1 MQGPS
6 QPKRQRRCDIPVFI
20 FQQHCLFCGLECN
33 IVKDKKHPHRWRKA
47 SLCRTADRGSGKET
61 FKDAVMDICAQRG
74 DNWANQVLVRVQGAV
89 SDLHAADARYHH
101 DCMARFMSKKAV
113 EQAARESPKEAE
125 NRDEA
130 FEIPGTHGRP

>member
-1 MQGPS
+1 MLQMP
-6 QPKRQRRCDIPVFI
+6 D
-20 FQQHCLFCGLECN
+20 
-33 IVKDKKHPHRWRKA
+33 
-47 SLCRTADRGSGKET
+47 
-61 FKDAVMDICAQRG
+61 
-74 DNWANQVLVRVQGAV
+74 
-89 SDLHAADARYHH
+89 YHH